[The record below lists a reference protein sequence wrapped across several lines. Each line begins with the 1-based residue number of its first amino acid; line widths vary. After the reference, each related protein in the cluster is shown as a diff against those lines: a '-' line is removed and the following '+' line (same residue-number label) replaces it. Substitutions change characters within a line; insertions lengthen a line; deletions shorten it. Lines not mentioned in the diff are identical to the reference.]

1 MKTNAAEITKCR
13 AVHFAFHLTRVIVH
27 NKLTCSYSQ
36 RKYTTAVIDISSL
49 QIRP

>member
-13 AVHFAFHLTRVIVH
+13 AVRFAFHLTPVIVH
-27 NKLTCSYSQ
+27 KLTCSYSQ
-36 RKYTTAVIDISSL
+36 RKYTTADIDISSL